1 MKEEIRNTEN
11 AEKKGRRVLSDEALA
26 WVTGGSIETNPSGE
40 SITTKDQIGGNEST
54 QIIEE

>member
-1 MKEEIRNTEN
+1 MENTEN
-11 AEKKGRRVLSDEALA
+11 KTRRKITDEELA
-26 WVTGGSIETNPSGE
+26 WVTGGSIVTNPSGE

>member
-1 MKEEIRNTEN
+1 MTNQEER
-11 AEKKGRRVLSDEALA
+11 KDRRELTDEELA